1 MGLEVGGLIG
11 LIILI
16 ADVYAI
22 VKTIQSGASTGA
34 KVLWVASHPGPAGGR
49 TPSLAPHGPARVVRG
64 VTPQGI
70 GMRCSAAL
78 FAFSRL
84 W

>member
-1 MGLEVGGLIG
+1 MGIEVGGVFG

-34 KVLWVASHPGPAGGR
+34 KVLWIVVIILLPIVGFLLWLLLGP
-49 TPSLAPHGPARVVRG
+49 S
-64 VTPQGI
+64 
-70 GMRCSAAL
+70 
-78 FAFSRL
+78 SR
-84 W
+84 